1 MSGIHAARSIAR
13 TLCPGVAPV
22 EFRRS
27 GGRNF
32 RLQLGS
38 AANVLYDLPTQRAT
52 RRLAELLAPLLE
64 GGDLVVLSGPLGA
77 GKTFFARALCV
88 ALGVEA
94 RRVTSP
100 TFSLIHEFAGSVPI
114 AHADLYR
121 LRSPAELVDLGLD
134 ALRDDGRLLLV
145 EWGDSYVDALGGD
158 ALRVELALGP
168 RRAQVSAAGARSRQ
182 VLEALEGKAGDW
194 SSGRAG

>member
-1 MSGIHAARSIAR
+1 VLRRRLRSA
-13 TLCPGVAPV
+13 TK
-22 EFRRS
+22 
-27 GGRNF
+27 
-32 RLQLGS
+32 
-38 AANVLYDLPTQRAT
+38 VLYELPTQRAT
-52 RRLAELLAPLLE
+52 RRLAARLAPLLA

-94 RRVTSP
+94 RHVTSP
-100 TFSLIHEFAGSVPI
+100 TFSLIHELTGRLAI

-145 EWGDSYVDALGGD
+145 EWGESYVDALGGD
-158 ALRVELALGP
+158 ALRLELSLEP
-168 RRAQVSAAGARSRQ
+168 RRARFSAGGTRSNQ
-182 VLEALEGKAGDW
+182 VLAALREMGEALDAPGSPG
-194 SSGRAG
+194 